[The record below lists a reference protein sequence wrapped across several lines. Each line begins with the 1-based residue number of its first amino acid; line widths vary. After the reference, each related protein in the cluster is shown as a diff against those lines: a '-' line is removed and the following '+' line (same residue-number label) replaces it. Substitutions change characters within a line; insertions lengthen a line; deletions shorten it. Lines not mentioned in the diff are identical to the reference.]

1 MKSERSLFP
10 IYIYG
15 NREQNFDNRCKYT
28 PKTIQNEHVWREQG
42 YTRLKNR
49 Y

>member
-15 NREQNFDNRCKYT
+15 NRELNCPGFAGDS
-28 PKTIQNEHVWREQG
+28 IS
-42 YTRLKNR
+42 
-49 Y
+49 